1 MPNPLFFLKCPF
13 PRPILSKSP
22 FLAQTLPNRS
32 FLLLISHESIFPQC
46 IPMMAQHSFFLP
58 ISPFLTPTFPKEPNL
73 ASNLLFLLKCSFP
86 TPIFC
91 KSPIL
96 AQTLPKRT
104 FLMPTFPEPIF
115 PQYSPMIA
123 QNPSFLP
130 NSLFLTPTFPEK
142 NPVLPQIPYFYSY
155 VPFLHPFSLR
165 ALFWLKVY
173 SREPFSCPLSLNPF
187 FPRYSPIMAQKSLF
201 STQQSFSDTHC
212 FQRVQFGPKY
222 LISTRMSLSP
232 PIFSEK
238 FTLAQTLP
246 KRSFLMPTFSEPI
259 YSQYTLMMAKKNP
272 LFYSV
277 VPF

>member
-32 FLLLISHESIFPQC
+32 FLLLISPESIFPQC
-46 IPMMAQHSFFLP
+46 IPMMAQNSFFLP
-58 ISPFLTPTFPKEPNL
+58 DSPFLTPTFPKEPNL
-73 ASNLLFLLKCSFP
+73 ASNLLFLLKCPFP

-115 PQYSPMIA
+115 PQYSPMMA

-130 NSLFLTPTFPEK
+130 NSPFLTPTFPEK
-142 NPVLPQIPYFYSY
+142 KNTVLPQIPYFYSY

-165 ALFWLKVY
+165 ALFWLKIY

-187 FPRYSPIMAQKSLF
+187 FLGTARLWLKNPSFLPNSPFLTLTVSKEPNLAPNPLF
-201 STQQSFSDTHC
+201 LLECPFPT
-212 FQRVQFGPKY
+212 
-222 LISTRMSLSP
+222 

-246 KRSFLMPTFSEPI
+246 KRTFLMPTFSEPI
-259 YSQYTLMMAKKNP
+259 YSQYTPMMA
-272 LFYSV
+272 
-277 VPF
+277 